1 VKGDKIS
8 FDVNV
13 QSVGRLSENWSESEE
28 AFKNTF
34 LKRAEQ
40 SAQQEVRQL
49 VKHTLHKIQKEYKTD
64 VAGFNTSLKIK
75 YPKVWKKV
83 EKNWDEVFSKTPIKY
98 NVKLTIEDYGTEGA

>member
-1 VKGDKIS
+1 MWDTIVSYVPEWKVFIQA
-8 FDVNV
+8 FNV

-34 LKRAEQ
+34 LRRAEQ

-64 VAGFNTSLKIK
+64 VAGFNTSLKIR

-83 EKNWDEVFSKTPIKY
+83 EKIGMKCLVRHLSNIMLS
-98 NVKLTIEDYGTEGA
+98 